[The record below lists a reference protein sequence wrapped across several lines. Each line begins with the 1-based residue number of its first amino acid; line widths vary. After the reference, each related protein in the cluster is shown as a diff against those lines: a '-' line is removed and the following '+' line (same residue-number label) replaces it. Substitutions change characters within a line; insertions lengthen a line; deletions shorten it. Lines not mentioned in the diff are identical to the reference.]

1 MLKTPVRDH
10 DHVLR
15 TIVEDELEAGL
26 GVAAKMVGVA
36 VSGGV
41 VTLSG
46 QLTSYADRWNAERA
60 VERLDGV
67 HGLVNE
73 IEVHPSYERTDA
85 DIAML
90 SSHALEN
97 DISIPRDNV
106 TVKVSSGWVTLK
118 GDVGYDF
125 QKRAAE
131 RHARSLPGVK
141 GITSLIAVT
150 PPVNVSKVKEKVEA
164 AFERQAMIDARNIT
178 ASTSDHN
185 VTLSGTVRSWAER
198 REAERA
204 AAATPGVASVTNRLT
219 VRN

>member
-1 MLKTPVRDH
+1 M
-10 DHVLR
+10 
-15 TIVEDELEAGL
+15 
-26 GVAAKMVGVA
+26 
-36 VSGGV
+36 
-41 VTLSG
+41 
-46 QLTSYADRWNAERA
+46 
-60 VERLDGV
+60 